1 MLTADTANSDEP
13 IAIDRRSLLTAAAI
27 AAASTIPR
35 VTAADAVCQAIQSCI
50 LSPGVGSPKVCAA
63 TARRLLEIHRRNE
76 LRREAQLPVLPIAK
90 ELRRMKE
97 QEELEAFRQFEA
109 ANGGADW
116 EQMLE
121 ARRQAEGN
129 LSWRPNWMEGF
140 HYQNQVHAVLR
151 ARFGAK
157 REGA

>member
-1 MLTADTANSDEP
+1 MPFARPFNPSFCRLE
-13 IAIDRRSLLTAAAI
+13 LG
-27 AAASTIPR
+27 PR
-35 VTAADAVCQAIQSCI
+35 
-50 LSPGVGSPKVCAA
+50 KVCAA

-76 LRREAQLPVLPIAK
+76 LRREAHLPVLPIAK

-97 QEELEAFRQFEA
+97 QEELEAFHQFEA
-109 ANGGADW
+109 ANGRAAW
-116 EQMLE
+116 EQVLE

-129 LSWRPNWMEGF
+129 LSWRPNWMEGL
-140 HYQNQVHAVLR
+140 HYQNQVHAALR